1 MDAVKIRCRAF
12 MVGDWCCDHHGFP
25 MQITN
30 VGDDYAYA
38 TFEGNEGD
46 PWEFDDKDDQPEP
59 IILTPEILEK
69 NGWYYG
75 LTSDEEDAEYCLDG
89 CHYDRHWC
97 YDEGAG
103 SISLIF
109 PNDADGGELII
120 DDQSFNR
127 HLNLVFCDTLHVHEL
142 QRTLRLCG
150 FNELADNFKVME
162 E

>member
-1 MDAVKIRCRAF
+1 MKTETIRCRNL
-12 MVGDWCCDHHGFP
+12 MVRDWCCDKHGFP

-46 PWEFDDKDDQPEP
+46 PWEFDDKDAKPQP

-69 NGWYYG
+69 NGWYFG

-89 CHYDRHWC
+89 CHYDRHWT

-127 HLNLVFCDTLHVHEL
+127 HINLVFCDTLHVHEL
-142 QRTLRLCG
+142 QRILRLCG
-150 FNELADNFKVME
+150 LNELANNFKI
-162 E
+162 

>member
-1 MDAVKIRCRAF
+1 MLCKELQI
-12 MVGDWCCDHHGFP
+12 GDWITDNHGFRW
-25 MQITN
+25 QITV

-46 PWEFDDKDDQPEP
+46 PWEFDDKDDQPKP
-59 IILTPEILEK
+59 IELTPEILEK

-150 FNELADNFKVME
+150 LNELADNFKI
-162 E
+162 

>member
-1 MDAVKIRCRAF
+1 MKCKELQIF
-12 MVGDWCCDHHGFP
+12 DWVQDKNGFQW
-25 MQITN
+25 QIIV

-46 PWEFDDKDDQPEP
+46 PWEFDDKDDQPEGIP
-59 IILTPEILEK
+59 LTTEILEK

-75 LTSDEEDAEYCLDG
+75 LTSDEEEAEYFLDG
-89 CHYDRHWC
+89 CHYHRHWS

-109 PNDADGGELII
+109 PNEADGGELII

-127 HLNLVFCDTLHVHEL
+127 YLNLVFCDTLHVHEL
-142 QRTLRLCG
+142 QRVLRLCG
-150 FNELADNFKVME
+150 LDELANNFKV
-162 E
+162 

>member
-1 MDAVKIRCRAF
+1 MKTETIRCRAL
-12 MVGDWCCDHHGFP
+12 MVGDWCCDRHGFP

-46 PWEFDDKDDQPEP
+46 PWEFDDKDDQPQP

-69 NGWYYG
+69 NGWYFG
-75 LTSDEEDAEYCLDG
+75 LTSDEEDAEYCLGG
-89 CHYDRHWC
+89 CHYNRHWT
-97 YDEGAG
+97 YDEGSG

-120 DDQSFNR
+120 DDESFNR
-127 HLNLVFCDTLHVHEL
+127 HLNLVFCDTLHIHEL

-150 FNELADNFKVME
+150 LDGLADNFKV
-162 E
+162 

>member
-1 MDAVKIRCRAF
+1 MKCKELQI
-12 MVGDWCCDHHGFP
+12 GDWITDKNGFQW
-25 MQITN
+25 QIIG

-46 PWEFDDKDDQPEP
+46 PWEFNDDDVQPEGIP
-59 IILTPEILEK
+59 LTKEMLEK

-75 LTSDEEDAEYCLDG
+75 LTSDEEEAEYFLDG
-89 CHYDRHWC
+89 CHYHRHWS

-109 PNDADGGELII
+109 PNEADGGELII

-142 QRTLRLCG
+142 QRALRLCG
-150 FNELADNFKVME
+150 LNELADNFKV
-162 E
+162 

>member
-1 MDAVKIRCRAF
+1 MKAETIRCRDL
-12 MVGDWCCDHHGFP
+12 MVGDWCCDKHGFA

-46 PWEFDDKDDQPEP
+46 PWEFDDKDDQPQP

-109 PNDADGGELII
+109 PNDTDGGELII

-127 HLNLVFCDTLHVHEL
+127 YLNLVFCDTLHVHEL
-142 QRTLRLCG
+142 QRTLHLCG
-150 FNELADNFKVME
+150 LNELADNFKV
-162 E
+162 

>member
-1 MDAVKIRCRAF
+1 MKCKELQIF
-12 MVGDWCCDHHGFP
+12 DWVQDKNGFQW
-25 MQITN
+25 QIIV

-46 PWEFDDKDDQPEP
+46 PWEFDDKDDQPEGIP
-59 IILTPEILEK
+59 LTTEILEK

-75 LTSDEEDAEYCLDG
+75 LTSDEEEAEYFLDG
-89 CHYDRHWC
+89 CHYHRHWS

-109 PNDADGGELII
+109 PNEADGGELII

-142 QRTLRLCG
+142 QRALRLCG
-150 FNELADNFKVME
+150 LNELADNFKI
-162 E
+162 

>member
-1 MDAVKIRCRAF
+1 MDATTIKCLAL
-12 MVGDWCCDHHGFP
+12 MVGDWITDIHGFP

-38 TFEGNEGD
+38 TIEGNEGD

-59 IILTPEILEK
+59 IPLTPEILEK

-75 LTSDEEDAEYCLDG
+75 LTSDEEDAEQCLGG

-109 PNDADGGELII
+109 PNDTDGGELII

-127 HLNLVFCDTLHVHEL
+127 HLNFVFCDTLHVHEL

-150 FNELADNFKVME
+150 LNELADNFKV
-162 E
+162 